1 LRDAGRACDGQVL
14 VIDEMIGRL
23 DAARPRVPAGQVTA
37 VLVGN
42 ALEFYDF
49 LTYAFFAVQIGQAFF
64 PAGNPTASLLAS
76 LATFGAGFLM
86 RPIGGLVIGRMGDR
100 VGRKPAMVLSFGCM
114 GVAMIGL
121 ALTPSYASIGIAA
134 PILVIAFR
142 LLQGFALGGDVGPTT
157 AYLLEIAPPARR
169 GFYASLQIASQG
181 AAILLAGIIG
191 VVLARTLEPQALH
204 DWGWRIAFLIG
215 TVIVPFGLVIRRRL
229 PETLD
234 RYAADDSPSAGVHA
248 HRRLVLLGLGM
259 LGSGTIMTYVLAYL
273 NTFATVTLH
282 MQLDVAFG
290 ATVIMGL
297 CDVCLAPV
305 SGWLSDRYGRK
316 PVMLIPW
323 LLLFVLVIPA
333 FVLITRLATPAA
345 LLGATTVLAILR
357 SLGTAPIIAALTE
370 GLPAR
375 VRSGS
380 LALTYALAVATF
392 GGTAQFMVTWL
403 MAATGSR
410 LAPGWYMMT
419 ALGCGLIAMALMRE
433 TAPVRATPA
442 GFANAAA

>member
-1 LRDAGRACDGQVL
+1 MSAT
-14 VIDEMIGRL
+14 IGTV
-23 DAARPRVPAGQVTA
+23 DRPRIPAGQLTA

-64 PAGNPTASLLAS
+64 PAANPTSSLLAS

-86 RPIGGLVIGRMGDR
+86 RPIGAFVIGRMGDR
-100 VGRKPAMVLSFGCM
+100 VGRKPAMVLSFSCM
-114 GVAMIGL
+114 GFAMIGL
-121 ALTPSYASIGIAA
+121 ALTPSYASIGVAA

-157 AYLLEIAPPARR
+157 AYLIEAAPLERR
-169 GFYASLQIASQG
+169 GFYASLQVASQG
-181 AAILLAGIIG
+181 AAILLAGVIG
-191 VVLARTLEPQALH
+191 VLLARTLDPQVLH
-204 DWGWRIAFLIG
+204 DWGWRIAFLLG
-215 TVIVPFGLVIRRRL
+215 TIIVPFGLVIRRRL

-234 RYAADDSPSAGVHA
+234 HDAADAPSPGSARA

-259 LGSGTIMTYVLAYL
+259 LGSSTILTYVLAYL
-273 NTFATVTLH
+273 NTFATTTLH
-282 MQLDVAFG
+282 MQLDIAFG

-316 PVMLIPW
+316 PVMMIPW
-323 LLLFVLVIPA
+323 LLLFALVIPA
-333 FVLITRLATPAA
+333 FVLITRLGTPAA
-345 LLGATTVLAILR
+345 LLGTAAVLAILR

-380 LALTYALAVATF
+380 LALTYAVAVATF
-392 GGTAQFMVTWL
+392 GGTAQFMVAWL
-403 MAATGSR
+403 IAATGSP
-410 LAPGWYMMT
+410 LAPAWYVMT
-419 ALGCGLIAMALMRE
+419 ALGCGLIAMALMHE
-433 TAPVRATPA
+433 TAPVRAMPA
-442 GFANAAA
+442 GLIPAAG

>member
-1 LRDAGRACDGQVL
+1 
-14 VIDEMIGRL
+14 M
-23 DAARPRVPAGQVTA
+23 
-37 VLVGN
+37 LVGN

-64 PAGNPTASLLAS
+64 PAANPTSSLLAS

-86 RPIGGLVIGRMGDR
+86 RPIGAFVIGRMGDR
-100 VGRKPAMVLSFGCM
+100 VGRKPAMVLSFSCM
-114 GVAMIGL
+114 GFAMIGL
-121 ALTPSYASIGIAA
+121 ALTPSYASIGVAA

-157 AYLLEIAPPARR
+157 AYLIEAAPLERR
-169 GFYASLQIASQG
+169 GFYASLQVASQG
-181 AAILLAGIIG
+181 AAILLAGVIG
-191 VVLARTLEPQALH
+191 VVLARTLDPQVLH
-204 DWGWRIAFLIG
+204 DWGWRIAFLLG
-215 TVIVPFGLVIRRRL
+215 TIIVPFGLVIRRRL

-234 RYAADDSPSAGVHA
+234 HDPADAAPSPGGARA

-259 LGSGTIMTYVLAYL
+259 LGSSTILTYVLAYL
-273 NTFATVTLH
+273 NTFATTTLH

-297 CDVCLAPV
+297 CDVCLAPI

-316 PVMLIPW
+316 PVMMIPW
-323 LLLFVLVIPA
+323 LLLFALVIPA
-333 FVLITRLATPAA
+333 FVLITRLGTPAA
-345 LLGATTVLAILR
+345 LLGTAAVLAILR

-370 GLPAR
+370 ALPAH

-392 GGTAQFMVTWL
+392 GGTAQFMVAWL
-403 MAATGSR
+403 IAATGSP
-410 LAPGWYMMT
+410 LAPAWYVMT
-419 ALGCGLIAMALMRE
+419 ALGCGLIAMALMHE
-433 TAPVRATPA
+433 TAPVRAMPA
-442 GFANAAA
+442 GLIPAAG